1 MTIASPLIADAER
14 RLIEQ
19 AGMPFPI
26 VERPPVDVF
35 GVFATGHAMPKDVPI
50 SLLCATQRDLSA
62 EKVQEMLTVE
72 SLDPIEVVLYR
83 GWYYIADGH
92 HRAVAARYRGDS
104 TVPAEVVDAG
114 S

>member
-1 MTIASPLIADAER
+1 MTDSPLIADAET
-14 RLIEQ
+14 RLIES

-26 VERPPVDVF
+26 TERPPVDVF
-35 GVFATGHAMPKDVPI
+35 AVFADGASFDKDVPI
-50 SLLCATQRDLSA
+50 SLLCATQRDLAAS
-62 EKVQEMLTVE
+62 KVQAMIHADDHE
-72 SLDPIEVVLYR
+72 PIDVVLYR

>member
-1 MTIASPLIADAER
+1 MTDSPLIADAER

-35 GVFATGHAMPKDVPI
+35 AVHADGAAFDKDVPL
-50 SLLCATQRDLSA
+50 SLLCATQRDLA
-62 EKVQEMLTVE
+62 ADKVQEFLTAGDLE
-72 SLDPIEVVLYR
+72 PIDVVLYR

-92 HRAVAARYRGDS
+92 HRAVAARYRGES
-104 TVPAEVVDAG
+104 TVPARVVDAG
-114 S
+114 E

>member
-1 MTIASPLIADAER
+1 MTDNPLIADAER

-35 GVFATGHAMPKDVPI
+35 GLAATSESFPKDVPI

-62 EKVQEMLTVE
+62 PKVQEMLTADE
-72 SLDPIEVVLYR
+72 LEPIDAVLYL

-104 TVPAEVVDAG
+104 TVPARVVDAG
-114 S
+114 P